1 LDREMNE
8 LYKTFEE
15 LGKACAA
22 MYELV
27 IRHNERIEE
36 LETQVNFLE
45 NTIEDSRI
53 C

>member
-1 LDREMNE
+1 MDREMNE

-22 MYELV
+22 MYELI
-27 IRHNERIEE
+27 IRHNER
-36 LETQVNFLE
+36 VNFLE
-45 NTIEDSRI
+45 NTIEDSKI